1 MGTITKTNERQA
13 RRLLV
18 AATIAKRSTACS
30 PWGAATDAARLRTL
44 AKRLD
49 TYNEAV
55 CNRPMSEREY
65 KAADGWQREVERIA
79 HLHGAS
85 VHFGGDPR
93 GPAVRLYWPDMI
105 PAGGDPDT
113 YSDRMLP
120 VEID

>member
-1 MGTITKTNERQA
+1 MRTMTKATERQA
-13 RRLLV
+13 QRLML
-18 AATIAKRSTACS
+18 AATLGKRGSITA
-30 PWGAATDAARLRTL
+30 WAAASDAARLRTL